1 MKAKYGKQ
9 LALFELGDFGVG
21 TGGART
27 DQAEPRDKGTQRRRP
42 VALRRLQEDAP
53 QDGLW

>member
-27 DQAEPRDKGTQRRRP
+27 DQKESGDKRTQRRRP